1 MNDLNYDKNGV
12 KIVDQEKMEVL
23 LAESRQSQR
32 KRASLCLHTEK
43 SDLIQRIV
51 MALQPE
57 TYMQAHKHE
66 SPAKRELFT
75 IYQGEVVIIL
85 FTKDGEIANIY
96 KMSPNT
102 IRTIEISAGVYHSL
116 VALKPDTLLF
126 ETKDGPWESV
136 ETDKQFA
143 PWMPVE
149 ESEEAKEYL
158 KYLKAKII

>member
-1 MNDLNYDKNGV
+1 MNDLNYDANGV
-12 KIVDQEKMEVL
+12 KIVDQEKMNAL
-23 LAESRQSQR
+23 LEESKNSPR
-32 KRASLCLHTEK
+32 KRANLCLHTEK

-66 SPAKRELFT
+66 TPAKRELFT
-75 IYQGEVVIIL
+75 IYQGEVAIVI
-85 FTKDGEIANIY
+85 FTKEGEVSNIY
-96 KMSPNT
+96 RMAPDK
-102 IRTIEISAGVYHSL
+102 IRTIELSAGIYHAL

-143 PWMPVE
+143 PWMPAE
-149 ESEEAKEYL
+149 ESAEAGEYL
-158 KYLKAKII
+158 EKLKDKIK